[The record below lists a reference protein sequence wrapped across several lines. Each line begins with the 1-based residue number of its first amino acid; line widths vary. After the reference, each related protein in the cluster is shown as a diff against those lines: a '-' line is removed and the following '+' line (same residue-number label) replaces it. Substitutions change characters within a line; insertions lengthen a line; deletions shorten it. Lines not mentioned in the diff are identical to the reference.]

1 MSNRGIHT
9 VHFSNTYQILLS
21 CGYETKIDVL
31 EVNPEFFDIS
41 VKGTLVGHESMISTF
56 IPIEKTPM
64 VASAD
69 DKGKIKIWDIRSY
82 KCIQTVDFGDQVF
95 ISRIVNLV
103 EVGKLVFTGSRINV
117 IDFDTR
123 AQ

>member
-1 MSNRGIHT
+1 
-9 VHFSNTYQILLS
+9 
-21 CGYETKIDVL
+21 
-31 EVNPEFFDIS
+31 
-41 VKGTLVGHESMISTF
+41 
-56 IPIEKTPM
+56 M

-82 KCIQTVDFGDQVF
+82 KCIQTVDFGDQVY
-95 ISRIVNLV
+95 ISRIVDLI

-123 AQ
+123 AQEIKLTKPNANQYPIRI